1 MRIGEVAATEGTPAE
16 TATVLTRAL
25 VHEVATVLT
34 RRAVLGSGGEA
45 FMTEVLLFHHAQG
58 LTDGVRAF
66 AWDLRA
72 AGHRVTVPDLYDGRT
87 FATLDEGVAHADE
100 LGVETIVARGA
111 AAAEDL
117 PRQLVYAGFSLGVL
131 AAQSLAQQR
140 VGALGA
146 LLYHS
151 AVPLGSFGDRWPDA
165 VPVEVHLAVEDPWE
179 DLDEVATFTA
189 AAGGQLWTYPGDRHL
204 FTDRSLPDHDAQ
216 AAQLVLQ
223 RSLAFLTRVG

>member
-1 MRIGEVAATEGTPAE
+1 MAD
-16 TATVLTRAL
+16 
-25 VHEVATVLT
+25 
-34 RRAVLGSGGEA
+34 
-45 FMTEVLLFHHAQG
+45 VLLFHHAQG
-58 LTDGVRAF
+58 LTDGVLAF
-66 AWDLRA
+66 ADDLRA
-72 AGHRVTVPDLYDGRT
+72 AGHRVTVPDLYEGRT
-87 FATLDEGVAHADE
+87 FGSLDEGVAHADE
-100 LGVETIVARGA
+100 LGVETVTARGA

-117 PRQLVYAGFSLGVL
+117 PPQLVYAGFSLGVL

-140 VGALGA
+140 PGALGA

-151 AVPLGSFGDRWPDA
+151 AVPLGFFGDRWPDG
-165 VPVEVHLAVEDPWE
+165 VPLEVHLAVEDPWE
-179 DLDEVATFTA
+179 DLAEVEAFTA

>member
-1 MRIGEVAATEGTPAE
+1 MAD
-16 TATVLTRAL
+16 
-25 VHEVATVLT
+25 
-34 RRAVLGSGGEA
+34 
-45 FMTEVLLFHHAQG
+45 VLLFHHAQG
-58 LTDGVRAF
+58 LTDGVQAF
-66 AWDLRA
+66 AGDLRD

-100 LGVETIVARGA
+100 LGVETIIARGA

-117 PRQLVYAGFSLGVL
+117 PQQLVYAGFSLGVL

-140 VGALGA
+140 AGALGA

-151 AVPLGSFGDRWPDA
+151 AVPLGHFGDRWPGG
-165 VPVEVHLAVEDPWE
+165 VPLQVHLAVEDPWE
-179 DLDEVATFTA
+179 DLAEVEAFTA

-204 FTDRSLPDHDAQ
+204 FTDCSLPDHDAQ